1 MFLLSLIVFTNLFLI
16 PILFHPF
23 NVCRHFIHIGH
34 EPYHGEY
41 LKIDSYESY
50 LYKIIENPK
59 SYIHI
64 SPSIKSENIFQRLF
78 NILFK
83 TNKNLSKKTYYP
95 NLIRYTKMYI
105 YEHDLSP
112 FIQSFLTMY
121 ISYFLLTYFSSLVH
135 VYRISFKIEQ
145 KSLNDI
151 RYRAQQLIES
161 TYIRWIIHALYWKFI
176 GIIISHFF
184 YVMSV
189 KILMQRLF
197 ISYEHFHLN
206 QDLIYSSW
214 NFQKNIRL
222 IYIYEGLQVF
232 YSGILS
238 RLIYELGITLLPRL
252 IWWPFRSFFFDST
265 IKSYFRASSIEL
277 YFIQCICENFLRCFS
292 VYLQIFARITTLDIV
307 NQMHEHINLNNY
319 PLLSLLRHQHMKK
332 PWSFLLSMSLIDARL
347 IKKGLSIFLR
357 QAN

>member
-23 NVCRHFIHIGH
+23 NICRHFIHIGH

-41 LKIDSYESY
+41 LQINSYESY
-50 LYKIIENPK
+50 LYKIIEYLK
-59 SYIHI
+59 SYIYI
-64 SPSIKSENIFQRLF
+64 SSLIKSENIFQQLF
-78 NILFK
+78 NFLFK
-83 TNKNLSKKTYYP
+83 TNKNLSKKIFYP
-95 NLIRYTKMYI
+95 NLIKYTKMYI

-135 VYRISFKIEQ
+135 VYRISFKTKEE
-145 KSLNDI
+145 KSLNNI
-151 RYRAQQLIES
+151 RYRAKQLIES
-161 TYIRWIIHALYWKFI
+161 NYIRWIINALYWKFI
-176 GIIISHFF
+176 GVIISHIF
-184 YVMSV
+184 YIISI

-197 ISYEHFHLN
+197 ISYKHFHLN

-214 NFQKNIRL
+214 NLQKNIKL
-222 IYIYEGLQVF
+222 IYKYEGLKAF
-232 YSGILS
+232 FSGILS
-238 RLIYELGITLLPRL
+238 RLIYEFGITLLPRL
-252 IWWPFRSFFFDST
+252 IWWPFRSFFFHST

-307 NQMHEHINLNNY
+307 NQMHEHTNIKNY
-319 PLLSLLRHQHMKK
+319 PLLSLLRHHHHHNIKQ
-332 PWSFLLSMSLIDARL
+332 PWSFLLS
-347 IKKGLSIFLR
+347 
-357 QAN
+357 